1 MVFISRE
8 KDFPKPRNFI
18 GMTKKLPASEM
29 EKLIYA
35 NTEVNAE
42 TLGKLAR
49 ARAQAV
55 QNFLTEDGQ
64 LPKDRIFL
72 KEPDI
77 SAAPDEETANRA
89 RVELGA
95 SVH

>member
-1 MVFISRE
+1 
-8 KDFPKPRNFI
+8 
-18 GMTKKLPASEM
+18 MTKKLPESEM

-35 NTEVNAE
+35 NTEVNE
-42 TLGKLAR
+42 EMLGKLAQTR
-49 ARAQAV
+49 ALAV

-64 LPKDRIFL
+64 LPKERIFL

-77 SAAPDEETANRA
+77 AAAPDNETVHRA

-95 SVH
+95 TVQ